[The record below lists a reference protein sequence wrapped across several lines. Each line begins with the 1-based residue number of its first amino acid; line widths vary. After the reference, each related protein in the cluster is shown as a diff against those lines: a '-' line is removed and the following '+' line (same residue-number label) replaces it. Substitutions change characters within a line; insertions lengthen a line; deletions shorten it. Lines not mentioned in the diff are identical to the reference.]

1 MSLGCLSIR
10 AGGARRPAA
19 ASGDQRQAYSEAVLH
34 SRLPAM
40 PSPRSNRTMD
50 SEQRRIAA
58 CRRIAAGLVCGIAL
72 AASAQTTSNLPA
84 TPPTSLSNANSLTPP
99 IAAAPTRADTLQ
111 RHRAHVTYANGMLEV
126 RADNSSLNQI
136 LREVSRQTGMKIVGG
151 VADQRV
157 FGSYG
162 PAPAATVLQTL
173 LDGTGTNILLQESLA
188 HAPEQLV
195 LTPQTGGPTPPPPN
209 SPSYDATEAEPELA
223 LTGVAQPAVRAE
235 TAAPAANVAPAAS
248 PNAVPSTPPSMPQPA
263 NNVFGNP
270 SNVSPTASTVPVTD
284 SVPLSTLPTPSVAP
298 PVSGIVDSPN
308 PPPAGSTTAGFTSQ
322 TPPDN
327 NPNTAPPATA
337 TTDQSSPNGV
347 KTPEQIYQELK
358 QLQQKKTPNPQAN
371 PQGSS
376 APQ

>member
-1 MSLGCLSIR
+1 
-10 AGGARRPAA
+10 
-19 ASGDQRQAYSEAVLH
+19 
-34 SRLPAM
+34 
-40 PSPRSNRTMD
+40 
-50 SEQRRIAA
+50 
-58 CRRIAAGLVCGIAL
+58 
-72 AASAQTTSNLPA
+72 
-84 TPPTSLSNANSLTPP
+84 
-99 IAAAPTRADTLQ
+99 
-111 RHRAHVTYANGMLEV
+111 VTYADGLLQV

-136 LREVSRQTGMKIVGG
+136 LREVSQQTGMKIIGG

-173 LDGTGTNILLQESLA
+173 LDGTGTNILLQESPT

-195 LTPQTGGPTPPPPN
+195 LTPQTGGPTPPPPS
-209 SPSYDATEAEPELA
+209 SPSYDVTETEPELTLPGA
-223 LTGVAQPAVRAE
+223 AQPPVQARTA
-235 TAAPAANVAPAAS
+235 TPAANAAPATTA
-248 PNAVPSTPPSMPQPA
+248 PNAATVPSTPPTMPQPA
-263 NNVFGNP
+263 NNVLGSPN
-270 SNVSPTASTVPVTD
+270 NISPTVSTAPVTN
-284 SVPLSTLPTPSVAP
+284 SVPLSTLPTPSTAP
-298 PVSGIVDSPN
+298 PVSGIVDAPN

-337 TTDQSSPNGV
+337 TTNQSAPNGV

-358 QLQQKKTPNPQAN
+358 QLQQKNTANPQAN

>member
-1 MSLGCLSIR
+1 M
-10 AGGARRPAA
+10 AR
-19 ASGDQRQAYSEAVLH
+19 GLI
-34 SRLPAM
+34 
-40 PSPRSNRTMD
+40 TT
-50 SEQRRIAA
+50 
-58 CRRIAAGLVCGIAL
+58 GLVCGFAL
-72 AASAQTTSNLPA
+72 AASAQTGSNLPSN
-84 TPPTSLSNANSLTPP
+84 PPTSLSNSNSLPAP

-111 RHRAHVTYANGMLEV
+111 RHRARVTYSNGMLEV

-136 LREVSRQTGMKIVGG
+136 LREVCRQTGMKVVGG

-173 LDGTGTNILLQESLA
+173 LDGTGTNILLQETMS

-195 LTPQTGGPTPPPPN
+195 LTPQTGGATPPPPS
-209 SPSYDATEAEPELA
+209 SPSYDVTETEPELA
-223 LTGVAQPAVRAE
+223 LPVGAPPAVQAQ
-235 TAAPAANVAPAAS
+235 TAAPAAGVAPA
-248 PNAVPSTPPSMPQPA
+248 NAVPSTPPSMPQPL
-263 NNVFGNP
+263 NNVLGNP
-270 SNVSPTASTVPVTD
+270 NNISPTVSTAPVTD
-284 SVPLSTLPTPSVAP
+284 SVPLNTLPTPSVAP

-308 PPPAGSTTAGFTSQ
+308 PPPAGSTSAGFTSL

-337 TTDQSSPNGV
+337 TTDQTSPNGV
-347 KTPEQIYQELK
+347 KTPEQIYEELR

>member
-1 MSLGCLSIR
+1 M
-10 AGGARRPAA
+10 
-19 ASGDQRQAYSEAVLH
+19 
-34 SRLPAM
+34 
-40 PSPRSNRTMD
+40 T
-50 SEQRRIAA
+50 A
-58 CRRIAAGLVCGIAL
+58 CRLIVAGLACGVGW
-72 AASAQTTSNLPA
+72 AASAQTGLKLPPN
-84 TPPTSLSNANSLTPP
+84 PPTALSNANSVTPP

-126 RADNSSLNQI
+126 HADNSSLNQI

-173 LDGTGTNILLQESLA
+173 LDGTGTNILLQETLA

-209 SPSYDATEAEPELA
+209 SPSYDVTETEPDLA
-223 LTGVAQPAVRAE
+223 LPFGAPPPVRPQTAVSAPAVAP
-235 TAAPAANVAPAAS
+235 APAANAAP
-248 PNAVPSTPPSMPQPA
+248 VPSTPPSMPQPS
-263 NNVFGNP
+263 NNVLGNP
-270 SNVSPTASTVPVTD
+270 NNISPTVSTAPVTD
-284 SVPLSTLPTPSVAP
+284 SVPLNSLPTPSVAP

-308 PPPAGSTTAGFTSQ
+308 PPPAGTTTAGFTSQ

-337 TTDQSSPNGV
+337 TTNQSSPNGV
-347 KTPEQIYQELK
+347 KTPEQIYEELK